1 MPDIF
6 YRSAWLRA
14 LIPLLCA
21 TIAGIASSALVVE
34 VASGQSVD
42 WASMPQ
48 KVSFYIVLACIVITC
63 LYQVRLTKR
72 DNELLK
78 GFTPKQYEAC
88 IRNQLAEDVS
98 KRSRKLI
105 KEGKI
110 DQLVAETEAFK
121 KLFGEEQK

>member
-6 YRSAWLRA
+6 YRNPWLRA

-21 TIAGIASSALVVE
+21 TIVGVASSALIVE
-34 VASGQSVD
+34 VANGQDID
-42 WASMPQ
+42 WAAMP
-48 KVSFYIVLACIVITC
+48 KKASFFVVLVCIFIACT
-63 LYQVRLTKR
+63 YQVKLTKR

-88 IRNQLAEDVS
+88 IRNQVAEDVA

-105 KEGKI
+105 NEGKI
-110 DQLVAETEAFK
+110 EQLVAETDAFK

>member
-1 MPDIF
+1 MPDVF
-6 YRSAWLRA
+6 YRNPWLRA

-21 TIAGIASSALVVE
+21 TVVGVASSALIVE
-34 VASGQSVD
+34 VASGQDVD
-42 WASMPQ
+42 WMSMP
-48 KVSFYIVLACIVITC
+48 KKSSFYVVLVCILIACV
-63 LYQVRLTKR
+63 YQVKLTKR

-88 IRNQLAEDVS
+88 IRNQIAEDVS

-105 KEGKI
+105 NEGKI
-110 DQLVAETEAFK
+110 DQLVSETEAFK

>member
-1 MPDIF
+1 MPDII
-6 YRSAWLRA
+6 YRNPWLRA

-21 TIAGIASSALVVE
+21 SIVGVASSALIVE
-34 VASGQSVD
+34 VASGQDID
-42 WASMPQ
+42 WSAMP
-48 KVSFYIVLACIVITC
+48 KKASFYIVLLCIFVACA
-63 LYQVRLTKR
+63 YQVKLTKR

-88 IRNQLAEDVS
+88 IRNQVAEDVA

-105 KEGKI
+105 NEGKI

>member
-1 MPDIF
+1 M
-6 YRSAWLRA
+6 
-14 LIPLLCA
+14 
-21 TIAGIASSALVVE
+21 
-34 VASGQSVD
+34 
-42 WASMPQ
+42 
-48 KVSFYIVLACIVITC
+48 
-63 LYQVRLTKR
+63 KR
-72 DNELLK
+72 DSELLK